1 MATVGLNFSIAVTKL
16 TKAKFYIGK
25 NGVKYANLTAFVD
38 SNPDEY
44 GQNGGIIEQQ
54 SKEEQEAKHPKNF
67 VGNTKIFWTKE
78 ADNFK
83 QQPPAQNQ
91 QAPAHHQAPTSEEFD
106 DDIPF

>member
-1 MATVGLNFSIAVTKL
+1 MATVGLNFSIAVT
-16 TKAKFYIGK
+16 
-25 NGVKYANLTAFVD
+25 NVKYANLTAFVD

-67 VGNTKIFWTKE
+67 VGNAKIFWTKD

-91 QAPAHHQAPTSEEFD
+91 QAATHHQAPPVEEFD